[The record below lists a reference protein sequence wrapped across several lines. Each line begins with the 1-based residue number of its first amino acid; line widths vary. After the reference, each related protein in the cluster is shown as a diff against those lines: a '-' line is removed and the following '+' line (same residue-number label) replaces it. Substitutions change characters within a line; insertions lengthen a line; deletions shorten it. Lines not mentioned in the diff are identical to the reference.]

1 MPGTRKK
8 ILYIEDDRMTA
19 ELVVLELSKRG
30 FEVTVS
36 HDGREGFGAILERSP
51 DLVLCDISLPT
62 MSGYEILENLKGLS
76 PPYEHVPFIL
86 VTAMVNRQNERSARD
101 MGADDYIIKPI
112 DFDMLEATIER
123 LTGRHCRL
131 DTAPFKP
138 SRDPSMSESA
148 NAERKT

>member
-8 ILYIEDDRMTA
+8 ILYIEDDRTTA
-19 ELVVLELSKRG
+19 ELVVLELGKRG

-36 HDGREGFGAILERSP
+36 HDGREGFGAILEGSP

-76 PPYEHVPFIL
+76 PPYVPVPFIL
-86 VTAMVNRQNERSARD
+86 VTAMVSRQNERSARD

-123 LTGRHCRL
+123 LTGCHCP
-131 DTAPFKP
+131 AEISSFEP
-138 SRDPSMSESA
+138 SRDPSMSETA
-148 NAERKT
+148 DAETKT

>member
-8 ILYIEDDRMTA
+8 ILYIEDDRITA

-30 FEVTVS
+30 FDVLVS
-36 HDGREGFGAILERSP
+36 HDGREGYGAILQGSP

-62 MSGYEILENLKGLS
+62 MSGYEILENLKGL
-76 PPYEHVPFIL
+76 PAPVPFIL
-86 VTAMVNRQNERSARD
+86 VTAMISRQNEQSARD

-123 LTGRHCRL
+123 LTAHQCL
-131 DTAPFKP
+131 ADTTPFKP
-138 SRDPSMSESA
+138 SRNPSMSGPA
-148 NAERKT
+148 NAESKT